1 MAYTS
6 YPSQSSYQINFNSNY
21 MNDSGWNNSY
31 DGVNNIGYDFS
42 NARNM
47 EEKLIITLV
56 HEAMHANHR
65 ARYEDA
71 MRHAGNRRD
80 IAVDFLKANGYSDE
94 YIAIYFERD
103 ANGVWGDA
111 DPALISDK
119 QHAYFEKYNHG
130 IIDAAL
136 EEYRRDHGY

>member
-6 YPSQSSYQINFNSNY
+6 YLSQSSYRINFNSNY

-31 DGVNNIGYDFS
+31 NGVDNIGYDFS

-71 MRHAGNRRD
+71 MRYAGNRRD

-94 YIAIYFERD
+94 YIAMYFERD
-103 ANGVWGDA
+103 ATGTWVDA
-111 DPALISDK
+111 DVNQRVER
-119 QHAYFEKYNHG
+119 QHAYFQKYNHG
-130 IIDAAL
+130 VID
-136 EEYRRDHGY
+136 